1 MPTGKPAAS
10 EYAPYY
16 ERYVSLVS
24 EPDALAA
31 LAAQAD
37 EVRRLIA
44 SVPAPREGFRYEP
57 GKWSIREV
65 LGHLVDAERVFGYRA
80 YCISRGELAAL
91 PAFDEN
97 AYVAASR
104 YDEIPL
110 AELGRE
116 LLAVRETNLVA
127 LRRLDADAWVRKGI
141 ASGKPVSVRA
151 LAFVMVGHVRHHE
164 AILLERYGIV

>member
-1 MPTGKPAAS
+1 MPTGRPAAS

-31 LAAQAD
+31 LTVQPD

-44 SVPAPREGFRYEP
+44 SVPAHRESFRYEP

-65 LGHLVDAERVFGYRA
+65 LGHLVDGERVFGYRA

-104 YDEIPL
+104 YGEIPL

-116 LLAVRETNLVA
+116 WLAVRETNMIA
-127 LRRLDADAWVRKGI
+127 LRRLDEEAWARKGI

>member
-1 MPTGKPAAS
+1 MPSGKPAES

-16 ERYVSLVS
+16 GRYVSLVS

-31 LAAQAD
+31 LTAQAD
-37 EVRRLIA
+37 EVQRLIA
-44 SVPAPREGFRYEP
+44 SVPAHRESYRYEP

-65 LGHLVDAERVFGYRA
+65 LGHLVDGERVFGYRA

-104 YDEIPL
+104 YGEIPL

-127 LRRLDADAWVRKGI
+127 LRRLDPEAWTRKGI